1 MAERDHIDHEIGTE
15 NGEAMHTDA
24 IRAETIHTGTTDV
37 ITTDDP
43 APSARRRGPDPLTL
57 LVGLATLAMAVF
69 AFVGDLPDLSGFDP
83 RWLLAGGAAVVG
95 LVLLVGN
102 LAPFGGTA
110 RRELTGRRGRS
121 GEPAPKRANAAL
133 GRSDLPN
140 AAFAPS
146 APAGYSHSMV
156 PGGLLVTSSTT
167 RLTSATSF
175 VIRVEMR
182 SSTSYGSR
190 VQSAVIASSE
200 LTGRSTTGCP

>member
-1 MAERDHIDHEIGTE
+1 MAERDHIDHETGTE

-24 IRAETIHTGTTDV
+24 IAPPTRCTPTRSTPTRPTPTTDV

-102 LAPFGGTA
+102 LRSRSG
-110 RRELTGRRGRS
+110 GRRG
-121 GEPAPKRANAAL
+121 
-133 GRSDLPN
+133 
-140 AAFAPS
+140 
-146 APAGYSHSMV
+146 
-156 PGGLLVTSSTT
+156 
-167 RLTSATSF
+167 
-175 VIRVEMR
+175 
-182 SSTSYGSR
+182 GS
-190 VQSAVIASSE
+190 
-200 LTGRSTTGCP
+200 